1 MNHSLRSLV
10 TGLAAAVCFWPAG
23 VAARTPDVA
32 SAGPALTV
40 DNVRDSYA
48 SAGFQ
53 VARAQTWTW
62 AAPPVTSLQIRDQ
75 SSGRV
80 LMVLV
85 YSDPAVAE
93 TARLQAQ
100 AQDVSG
106 ERSSN
111 PHLIP
116 GYGASVWHG
125 NVALVQTTQAQLDRL
140 FQLQSDCA
148 NDLYVEPDL
157 VPERNGLVDVDF
169 QQALT
174 SSTLRL

>member
-10 TGLAAAVCFWPAG
+10 TGLAAAVCLWPAG
-23 VAARTPDVA
+23 VTAQTQDGA
-32 SAGPALTV
+32 STSPALTI

-62 AAPPVTSLQIRDQ
+62 TAPPVTSLQIRDQ

-85 YSDPAVAE
+85 YSNPAVAE

-100 AQDVSG
+100 AKDVSG
-106 ERSSN
+106 VHRSN

-116 GYGASVWHG
+116 GYGASVWNG
-125 NVALVQTTQAQLDRL
+125 NVALVQTTQAELDRL

-174 SSTLRL
+174 SSTLNL